1 MEIIFIPYG
10 KAKVSP
16 NVHPQEQQL
25 RSAALLPEAA
35 PEAAKV
41 GAVIRREKFAR
52 RKEYNIVELVFLW
65 FSNGFAIHQA

>member
-16 NVHPQEQQL
+16 NVHPLQEQQL

-41 GAVIRREKFAR
+41 GAVIRREKCP
-52 RKEYNIVELVFLW
+52 EE
-65 FSNGFAIHQA
+65 